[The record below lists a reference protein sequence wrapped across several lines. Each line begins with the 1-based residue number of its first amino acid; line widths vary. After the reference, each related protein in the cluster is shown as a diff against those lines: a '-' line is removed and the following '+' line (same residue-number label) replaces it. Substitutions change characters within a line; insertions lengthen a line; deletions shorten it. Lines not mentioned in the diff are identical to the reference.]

1 MYATTEELI
10 TRYGQDELLQL
21 ACQADDESQ
30 IDDKVVKTALIDA
43 YELINSYVAVK
54 HALPLSVV
62 PEVLKRI
69 NCELARYFL
78 YKGVKPEDLEKTY
91 EKNIRY
97 LRDVAQGGVILEHS
111 ASGQAPTQADEVIF
125 TGSSA
130 RLFSHHQMK
139 GF

>member
-1 MYATTEELI
+1 MYATIEELI
-10 TRYGQDELLQL
+10 ARYGQNEILQL
-21 ACQADDESQ
+21 ACQSDDESQ
-30 IDDKVVKTALIDA
+30 IDAKAVEIALLDGA
-43 YELINSYVAVK
+43 ELINSYVAVK

-78 YKGVKPEDLEKTY
+78 YKIGRTEELEKSY

-130 RLFSHHQMK
+130 RLFSHLQMK